1 MKANRLKGMAYY
13 PMEGQSERGVT
24 ETIRNYRDTVEM
36 GGSGQPSEVSNRM
49 GLMEAKMGR

>member
-1 MKANRLKGMAYY
+1 MAYY

-24 ETIRNYRDTVEM
+24 ETVGNYRDTVEM